1 MDKIQINELL
11 DKLTIG
17 SFTPVE
23 EQQALNYIHE
33 FNSDGPTGL
42 TDESFLKAEAEM
54 WQVIN
59 RNSKP
64 KQFSWFRNFVSVA
77 AAVTVIL
84 GVVFYFYNGSNL
96 KVTRLVSYTKDIP
109 AGKDGATLT
118 LGNGKKI
125 VISDASVGML
135 VDDPDITIT
144 KTADGMIVYKVKSSD
159 RTVTAYNTLETS
171 NGEQSKIILPDNSKV
186 FLNAGSSIRYPVSF
200 AHLTERQVELSGE
213 AYFEISKDA
222 AHPFIV
228 KTKNQD
234 VKVLGTHFNI
244 NSYSDEHTTKTT
256 LLEGSVLID
265 NKYQLKPG
273 QVAINDNGKLDV
285 VPADTDLELAWKN
298 NDFYFRE
305 TAMERVMKQIER
317 WYDIK
322 VEYAD
327 PRLKS
332 ISINGLISRS
342 KPLSIV
348 LERLG
353 AAGQMRF
360 KINGRNVTA
369 GPQ

>member
-1 MDKIQINELL
+1 MDKRQINELL
-11 DKLTIG
+11 DKLASG

-23 EQQALNYIHE
+23 EQQALNYIHK
-33 FNSDGPTGL
+33 FNLDSSTGL

-54 WQVIN
+54 WQVID
-59 RNSKP
+59 RSSKP
-64 KQFSWFRNFVSVA
+64 KHLSWFRNFASAA
-77 AAVTVIL
+77 AAVAMICAA
-84 GVVFYFYNGSNL
+84 GFYYYHSSNL
-96 KVTRLVSYTKDIP
+96 GPAKIVSYTKDIP

-125 VISDASVGML
+125 DVSEASVGML
-135 VDDPDITIT
+135 VDAPDIAIT

-159 RTVTAYNTLETS
+159 QTVTSYNTLETS

-186 FLNAGSSIRYPVSF
+186 YLNAGSSLRYPASF
-200 AHLTERQVELSGE
+200 SHLTERKVELSGE

-228 KTKNQD
+228 KTRNQD
-234 VKVLGTHFNI
+234 IKVLGTHFNV
-244 NSYSDEHTTKTT
+244 NSYSNEHTTKTT
-256 LLEGSVLID
+256 LIEGSVLID

-273 QVAINDNGKLDV
+273 QLAINNNGRLDIM
-285 VPADTDLELAWKN
+285 PADTDLELAWKN

-305 TAMERVMKQIER
+305 TAMDHVMRQIER
-317 WYDIK
+317 WYDIE

-327 PRLKS
+327 PRLRS

-360 KINGRNVTA
+360 KINGRKVTA
-369 GPQ
+369 LPQ

>member
-1 MDKIQINELL
+1 MDKSQINELL
-11 DKLTIG
+11 DKLAIG

-23 EQQALNYIHE
+23 EQQALNYIHK

-42 TDESFLKAEAEM
+42 TDESFFKAEAEM
-54 WQVIN
+54 WQVID

-64 KQFSWFRNFVSVA
+64 KHFSWFRNFAAVA
-77 AAVTVIL
+77 AVVIICAA
-84 GVVFYFYNGSNL
+84 GFYYYNSLNL
-96 KVTRLVSYTKDIP
+96 EGAKLVSYTKDIP

-125 VISDASVGML
+125 AISEASVGML
-135 VDDPDITIT
+135 VDDSDITII

-186 FLNAGSSIRYPVSF
+186 FLNAGSSIRYPASF
-200 AHLTERQVELSGE
+200 SRLAERQVELAGE
-213 AYFEISKDA
+213 AYFEILKDKK
-222 AHPFIV
+222 HPFIV

-244 NSYSDEHTTKTT
+244 NSYSNEHAIKTT
-256 LLEGSVLID
+256 LIEGSVLID

-273 QVAINDNGKLDV
+273 QLAINDNGKLDV
-285 VPADTDLELAWKN
+285 MPADTDLELAWKN

-305 TAMERVMKQIER
+305 TAIESVMKQIER

-322 VEYAD
+322 VEYTD

-360 KINGRNVTA
+360 KINGRKVIA
-369 GPQ
+369 MPL

>member
-1 MDKIQINELL
+1 MDKSQINELL
-11 DKLTIG
+11 DKLAAG
-17 SFTPVE
+17 SFTAVE
-23 EQQALNYIHE
+23 ERQALNYIHK

-42 TDESFLKAEAEM
+42 KDEDFAKAELDM
-54 WQVIN
+54 WQVIDRKSRPYHFKLFKRFAAAAAIILIFGVGFYFHN
-59 RNSKP
+59 RRNSDSAK
-64 KQFSWFRNFVSVA
+64 
-77 AAVTVIL
+77 
-84 GVVFYFYNGSNL
+84 
-96 KVTRLVSYTKDIP
+96 LVSYTKDVP

-125 VISDASVGML
+125 VISEASVGML
-135 VDDPDITIT
+135 VDDPDINII
-144 KTADGMIVYKVKSSD
+144 KTADGMIVYKVKPSG

-186 FLNAGSSIRYPVSF
+186 FLNAGSSLSYPASF
-200 AHLTERQVELSGE
+200 SYLTERRVELSGE
-213 AYFEISKDA
+213 AYFEISKDKK
-222 AHPFIV
+222 HPFIV
-228 KTKNQD
+228 RTRNQD

-244 NSYSDEHTTKTT
+244 NSYSNEHTTKTT

-265 NKYQLKPG
+265 NKYVLKPG
-273 QVAINDNGKLDV
+273 ELAINDNGKLDV
-285 VPADTDLELAWKN
+285 MPADIDLELAWKN

-342 KPLSIV
+342 KSLSIV

-369 GPQ
+369 LPR

>member
-1 MDKIQINELL
+1 MDKSQINELL
-11 DKLTIG
+11 DKLATG

-23 EQQALNYIHE
+23 EQQALNYIHK

-42 TDESFLKAEAEM
+42 TDESFFKAEAEM
-54 WQVIN
+54 WQVID

-64 KQFSWFRNFVSVA
+64 KRFSWFRNFAA
-77 AAVTVIL
+77 AAVVVIICAA
-84 GVVFYFYNGSNL
+84 GFYYYNSSYLEGT
-96 KVTRLVSYTKDIP
+96 KLVSYTKDIP

-125 VISDASVGML
+125 AISEASVGML

-171 NGEQSKIILPDNSKV
+171 NGEQSKLILPDNSKV
-186 FLNAGSSIRYPVSF
+186 FLNAGSSIRYPASF
-200 AHLTERQVELSGE
+200 SNLTERQVELSGE
-213 AYFEISKDA
+213 AYFEISKDV

-244 NSYSDEHTTKTT
+244 NSYSNEDATKTT

-265 NKYQLKPG
+265 SKYQLKPG
-273 QVAINDNGKLDV
+273 QVAIKNNGKLAV
-285 VPADTDLELAWKN
+285 MPADTDLELAWKN

-305 TAMERVMKQIER
+305 TPMEYVMKQIER

-342 KPLSIV
+342 KSLSIV
-348 LERLG
+348 LGRLG

-369 GPQ
+369 LPK

>member
-1 MDKIQINELL
+1 MDKSQINELL
-11 DKLTIG
+11 DKLATA

-23 EQQALNYIHE
+23 EQQALNYIHK

-42 TDESFLKAEAEM
+42 TDESFFKAEAEM
-54 WQVIN
+54 WQVID

-64 KQFSWFRNFVSVA
+64 KHFSWFRNFAAA
-77 AAVTVIL
+77 AAVVIICAA
-84 GVVFYFYNGSNL
+84 GFYYNSSYLEGT
-96 KVTRLVSYTKDIP
+96 KLVSYTKDID

-125 VISDASVGML
+125 AISEASVGML
-135 VDDPDITIT
+135 VDDQDITIT

-186 FLNAGSSIRYPVSF
+186 FLNAGSSIRYPASF
-200 AHLTERQVELSGE
+200 SNLTERQVELSGE
-213 AYFEISKDA
+213 AYFEISKDV

-244 NSYSDEHTTKTT
+244 NSYSNEDATKTT

-265 NKYQLKPG
+265 SKYQLKPG
-273 QVAINDNGKLDV
+273 QVAIKNNGKLAV
-285 VPADTDLELAWKN
+285 MPADTDLELAWKN

-305 TAMERVMKQIER
+305 TAMEYVMKQIER

-342 KPLSIV
+342 KSLSIV
-348 LERLG
+348 LGRLG
-353 AAGQMRF
+353 AAGQMHF
-360 KINGRNVTA
+360 KINERKVTA
-369 GPQ
+369 MPL

>member
-1 MDKIQINELL
+1 MDKSQINELL
-11 DKLTIG
+11 DKLATG

-23 EQQALNYIHE
+23 EQQTLNYIHK
-33 FNSDGPTGL
+33 FNSNGPTGL
-42 TDESFLKAEAEM
+42 TDESFFKAEAEM
-54 WQVIN
+54 WQVID

-64 KQFSWFRNFVSVA
+64 NHFSWFRNFAAA
-77 AAVTVIL
+77 AAVVI
-84 GVVFYFYNGSNL
+84 VFAAGFYYYNSSNL
-96 KVTRLVSYTKDIP
+96 EGAKLVSYTKDIP
-109 AGKDGATLT
+109 AGKEGATLT

-125 VISDASVGML
+125 TISEAAVGML
-135 VDDPDITIT
+135 VDDQDITIT

-186 FLNAGSSIRYPVSF
+186 FLNAGSSIRYPASF
-200 AHLTERQVELSGE
+200 SHLTERQVELSGE
-213 AYFEISKDA
+213 AYFEISKDK

-228 KTKNQD
+228 KTKKQD

-244 NSYSDEHTTKTT
+244 NSYSNEHATKTT

-265 NKYQLKPG
+265 NKYVLKPG
-273 QVAINDNGKLDV
+273 DLAINDNDKLDV

-369 GPQ
+369 LPR